1 MTINERAPR
10 TGTRLSGAALVN
22 LLSSPKSV
30 VIVGASPDPESYAS
44 KPIAFLR
51 RYGYAGRILAVNPK
65 YEEIDGVPCLPAI
78 ADIEQD
84 SVDVAMVT
92 LPAAKVRQALP
103 ELARVGVKAAIVI
116 AGGFDADGGKER
128 EELRAAVRDLPMRV
142 IGPNCIGVV
151 NTQSSTYLTF
161 SREIGRGKPRQGSIA
176 LVTQS
181 GAIGNSL
188 LISLLRRGAGIS
200 HWITSGDEVDVG
212 SLELISGL
220 LRDDSVRAV
229 GVFLEGM
236 TDLDWLAN
244 VALGIRETGK
254 TVYVLKGAQTDAG
267 RSAAAGHTGRVVGAS
282 EATLAVLRAA
292 GMTLVP
298 TMAHLAD
305 ALIALDVLRGLSGP
319 RIAVASISGGCG
331 VMAADAIRNSAHL
344 RLADVASD
352 TTLRALIGG
361 RVSSVQNPLD
371 VAGSKTSVFADW
383 IKGFAASPT
392 TDVVVAIQATMLNP
406 DELLV
411 QEMIARAAGEPVVL
425 VPFTDSEAI
434 QGELAER
441 LARHRIAVMPT
452 IERAISA
459 LDVLPIQ
466 CTSVLPAAEVQLA
479 SPLLG
484 LEEAVL
490 LLPELPWAP
499 MAAVTTE
506 QDGRDKADGFGYPVV
521 IKLAGRAV
529 HHRSESGGVAVGVS
543 RESFGAAFA
552 RIAGVAAAAQD
563 VILVQKQ
570 ISGGME
576 VMVSAMRD
584 AELGAVVS
592 VHPGGIF
599 TELMD
604 GTAIIWSG
612 WDAVRR
618 RQMLTDSVVGRLLL
632 GYRGGPVFDI
642 ESLATVI
649 DQLLAAIKCEK
660 LDFIELNPVIVG
672 PGSAYLVDAL
682 VRPFKESQQ

>member
-1 MTINERAPR
+1 MTINALAPP
-10 TGTRLSGAALVN
+10 TGTRLSGAGLIRV
-22 LLSSPKSV
+22 LSSPKSV

-51 RYGYAGRILAVNPK
+51 RYGFAGRILAVNPK
-65 YEEIDGVPCLPAI
+65 YGEVDGVRCVPTI
-78 ADIEQD
+78 ADIEPD

-92 LPAAKVRQALP
+92 LPAEKVRQALL
-103 ELARVGVKAAIVI
+103 ELAQVGVKAAITI
-116 AGGFDADGGKER
+116 AGGFDSDGGKER
-128 EELRAAVRDLPMRV
+128 EQLRAAVRGLPMRV

-151 NTQSSTYLTF
+151 NVQSSTYLCF

-212 SLELISGL
+212 ALELISGL
-220 LRDDSVRAV
+220 LRDDTVRGV

-236 TDLDWLAN
+236 TDLHWLDD
-244 VALGIRETGK
+244 VAKGIRETGK
-254 TVYVLKGAQTDAG
+254 AVYVLKGAQTDAG
-267 RSAAAGHTGRVVGAS
+267 RSAASGHTGRVVGAS

-344 RLADVASD
+344 RLADVTAD
-352 TTLRALIGG
+352 TALRRLIGG
-361 RVSSVQNPLD
+361 RVSSIHNPLD

-392 TDVVVAIQATMLNP
+392 TDVVLAIQSTMLNP
-406 DELLV
+406 DEILV
-411 QEMIARAAGEPVVL
+411 REMVERSAGEPVVL

-441 LARHRIAVMPT
+441 LARHRITVMPT

-459 LDVLPIQ
+459 LDSLPID
-466 CTSVLPAAEVQLA
+466 CKGAVPAVEAHAA
-479 SPLLG
+479 SDLQG
-484 LEEAVL
+484 LEKALVL
-490 LLPELPWAP
+490 LPDLPWAP
-499 MAAVTTE
+499 SAVVTAE
-506 QDGRDKADGFGYPVV
+506 QDGRAKADVFGYPVV
-521 IKLAGRAV
+521 IKVAGRAL
-529 HHRSESGGVAVGVS
+529 HHRSEAGGVAVGVTS
-543 RESFGAAFA
+543 EEFSAAFA
-552 RIAGVAAAAQD
+552 RIAGVASAAGD
-563 VILVQKQ
+563 VVLIQKQ
-570 ISGGME
+570 IPGAME
-576 VMVSAMRD
+576 IMVSATSD
-584 AELGAVVS
+584 AELGAVAV
-592 VHPGGIF
+592 VRPGGIF

-604 GTAIIWSG
+604 GNAIIWSG
-612 WDAVRR
+612 WDAGQRR
-618 RQMLTDSVVGRLLL
+618 EMLTASVVGRLLL
-632 GYRGGPVFDI
+632 GYRGGSVYDI
-642 ESLATVI
+642 EGLSTVI

-672 PGSAYLVDAL
+672 PNSIHLVDAL
-682 VRPFKESQQ
+682 VRPFKESES